1 MTPHTDDVTTAYLVA
16 ANRGK
21 DNKWHEQQE
30 HWPVGAYTD
39 PIPRVDR

>member
-21 DNKWHEQQE
+21 DNKWHEQQAEE
-30 HWPVGAYTD
+30 HP
-39 PIPRVDR
+39 

>member
-21 DNKWHEQQE
+21 DNKQYEQQTEE
-30 HWPVGAYTD
+30 HP
-39 PIPRVDR
+39 